1 MTRTP
6 SALLCSAL
14 LLSTLAACKKEAPVT
29 KDEVVDEEG
38 GGDGGA
44 QVEPLSFTMTGPPSG
59 DFEPGSTLTATGT
72 WSGGAAPTLTVNG
85 AASSPAAGEW
95 SVSTDHSAV
104 LWPDSPLW
112 PVLAE
117 ASDTDGAWIRGR
129 RTVIHGEA
137 VSAEAPVPAG
147 LVMRL
152 TDELLVDLTPVLDD
166 AVAGLDLSSLLVSTE
181 PVASLLGAEVYIT
194 GASFGALLP
203 DFDFKAS
210 GLNYSLRVEAVVVYI
225 TLDFGFLGD
234 TEVELRADALTVF
247 GDIIFGVD
255 ASGGLTATAANTD
268 VSTEN
273 IELFGITDSFGLVDL
288 LLGDTLAGQVE
299 GLVIDTLGGLLEAQE
314 SLRRL
319 EFSGLIIESDF
330 TSVNHDEEGVNLVAT
345 SRVTAEGEAPD
356 QRLTT
361 PSAFGNPRGAT
372 TPSGVP
378 FHAGLY
384 LDDDLISA
392 LGGGLIASGLLVQ
405 EVSGDLGSLT
415 LDTSLLGGFIA
426 GFDTLPP
433 GQPVTIRTR
442 PTVAPVGTTVE
453 EPGVALALHLGGL
466 ELDLLTDQDGD
477 GADDVVMTVVV
488 DAIIGVTAGEEGALI
503 GVELLDSSATLLSTS
518 LPATPAEVEPG
529 LSTLIGVAVPLLVG
543 DLLGSALSFDL
554 GGITITT
561 LDAGAVDDHG
571 ALYLELDPSGF
582 TF

>member
-1 MTRTP
+1 MPRTP
-6 SALLCSAL
+6 AALRLGAL
-14 LLSTLAACKKEAPVT
+14 LLALTACKNDADLV
-29 KDEVVDEEG
+29 KDDVGGDEG
-38 GGDGGA
+38 GGDEGGA
-44 QVEPLSFTMTGPPSG
+44 PVEPLAFTMTGPDSG
-59 DFEPGSTLTATGT
+59 AFEPGSSLTATGT
-72 WSGGAAPTLTVNG
+72 WSGGASPTLTVNG

-95 SVSTDHSAV
+95 SVQTDRGAV

-117 ASDTDGAWIRGR
+117 ASDAEGAWLRGR
-129 RTVIHGEA
+129 RTVIHGEG
-137 VSAEAPVPAG
+137 VSAEAPVPTG

-203 DFDFKAS
+203 DFDFRAS
-210 GLNYSLRVEAVVVYI
+210 GLYYSLRVESVVVYI

-255 ASGGLTATAANTD
+255 SAGGLTATPANTD
-268 VSTEN
+268 VATEN

-299 GLVIDTLGGLLEAQE
+299 GIVVDTLGGLLEAQE

-319 EFSGLIIESDF
+319 ELSGLVIESDF
-330 TSVNHDEEGVNLVAT
+330 TSVNHDEDGVNLVAT
-345 SRVTAEGEAPD
+345 SRVTAEGDAPE

-361 PSAFGNPRGAT
+361 PSGFSNPRGMI

-426 GFDTLPP
+426 GFDTLPA

-442 PTVAPVGTTVE
+442 PTVAPVGTTVD

-543 DLLGSALSFDL
+543 DLLGDALAFDL

-582 TF
+582 VF